1 MQHQGY
7 DLQSVE
13 NAVQLRLILKDAEE
27 VRFEF
32 SEGAAARPHELL
44 QLAKLC
50 ADRDMVSDF
59 SAELKLAESELDGVI
74 RKLRQEGLLVLAGKK
89 RELGI
94 FCGRPDVAG
103 TALICVMQEEEI
115 NA

>member
-7 DLQSVE
+7 ELQSVE

-44 QLAKLC
+44 QLTKLC

-59 SAELKLAESELDGVI
+59 SAELKLAESELDGAI
-74 RKLRQEGLLVLAGKK
+74 LTSMKRGK
-89 RELGI
+89 
-94 FCGRPDVAG
+94 PAPS
-103 TALICVMQEEEI
+103 
-115 NA
+115 